1 MSDTQNVIC
10 REIFIAAAPEAV
22 FDFFVDPAMMARWIG
37 LSHQLDPRPGG
48 MFRVEISRGNVARG
62 VYTEV
67 SAPRRIAFTWGW
79 ESHDADHAD
88 LGMLPPGASLVEI
101 ELVPKDG
108 GTLVRFRHSGLP
120 DVLSGI
126 HGDRWS
132 RYLARLEWSATAK
145 AIEDERMGASER

>member
-22 FDFFVDPAMMARWIG
+22 FDFFVDPAMMARWFG
-37 LSHQLDPRPGG
+37 LSQQLDPRPGG
-48 MFRVEISRGNVARG
+48 MFRVEISRDNVARG

-79 ESHDADHAD
+79 ESHDA
-88 LGMLPPGASLVEI
+88 V
-101 ELVPKDG
+101 VPKDG

-120 DVLSGI
+120 DVLSGM

-145 AIEDERMGASER
+145 AIEDERVGASER